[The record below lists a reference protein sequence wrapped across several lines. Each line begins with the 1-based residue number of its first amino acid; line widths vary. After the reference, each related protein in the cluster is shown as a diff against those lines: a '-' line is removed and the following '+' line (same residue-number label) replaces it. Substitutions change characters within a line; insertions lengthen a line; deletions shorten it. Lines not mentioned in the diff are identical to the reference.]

1 MLNEVVMPELREV
14 VGALIFGSGRPL
26 SVAEIRRCLQEVA
39 KDTVAG
45 EEPVLFA
52 DVKDE
57 DVAAAVEAL
66 VKDLDQARAGF
77 VLREVSG
84 GYRLESLVS
93 CGPWLRHLLKIG
105 KPNRLSRPA
114 LETLSIVAYRQ
125 PIARSEIEAVRGVNV
140 DRVMRVLLEMQL
152 VRIVGRSELP
162 GRPLLYGT
170 TQMFL
175 DHFGLKSL
183 KDLSEM
189 ETAILNERRVA
200 PISTPEESAED
211 EQPAGG
217 EASPANPPA
226 QDDAP
231 AGENGVGE

>member
-39 KDTVAG
+39 KDTIAG
-45 EEPVLFA
+45 EEPVLF
-52 DVKDE
+52 DDIKDE
-57 DVAAAVEAL
+57 DIAVAVEAL
-66 VKDLDQARAGF
+66 VKDLDQAKAGF

-84 GYRLESLVS
+84 GYRLESLVA

-114 LETLSIVAYRQ
+114 LETLSIIAYRQ

-140 DRVMRVLLEMQL
+140 DRVMKVLLEMQL

-189 ETAILNERRVA
+189 EAAVLNERRVA
-200 PISTPEESAED
+200 PVSVSDENAED
-211 EQPAGG
+211 GQPADDDVL
-217 EASPANPPA
+217 SANPPLK
-226 QDDAP
+226 DGAP
-231 AGENGVGE
+231 TGEGSSVE